1 MQLAIVIGVIV
12 GTALLACSMDTP
24 NLAPKT
30 GDTSQAKSETINKIT
45 DPYLVVKES
54 TVKITIST
62 AKDEYINSGVIV
74 GDGHFV
80 VTYAPVAADSSD
92 RVQVTRVG
100 STLVTDGSIIYV
112 DEIFDLA
119 LIHLTDVV
127 GTPVEISQSMPNL
140 GEELI
145 IGDFI
150 PIRGET
156 LTATR
161 YSKIAGFELDGIIIR
176 FDGIVGSGNIGGPAL
191 NKKGQLVGIVTHG
204 LGVGESGALF
214 SLEAFKYG
222 LAEKLVRYN
231 ETITSDGSR
240 HWLNLIGIPAHVT
253 KPSDWM
259 MLTGFGYFDI
269 RAPKTSGS
277 SENVLSNGYKV
288 LGILNANSPVG
299 ETSEAVLNRLI
310 TEFGEAFERV
320 SGFVIPTQPGFDK
333 CELLMTINEYSRTA
347 FERRGYVIP
356 GGWVSHPGLYTGLCV
371 GIGKGQRVVAFAE
384 SLNVDD
390 IVHGDGLF
398 EKIVLAQ

>member
-1 MQLAIVIGVIV
+1 MQLAIVMGVIV
-12 GTALLACSMDTP
+12 GAALLACSTDTP

-30 GDTSQAKSETINKIT
+30 GDTFQAKSETINKIT
-45 DPYLVVKES
+45 NPYSVVKES

-140 GEELI
+140 REELI

-161 YSKIAGFELDGIIIR
+161 YSKVAGFELDGIIIR

-310 TEFGEAFERV
+310 TEFGEAFKRV
-320 SGFVIPTQPGFDK
+320 PGSVIPTQPGFDK

>member
-1 MQLAIVIGVIV
+1 MQLAIVIWVIV
-12 GTALLACSMDTP
+12 GTALLACSIDTP

-100 STLVTDGSIIYV
+100 SPLVTDGSIIYV

-161 YSKIAGFELDGIIIR
+161 YSTVAGFELDGIIIR

-204 LGVGESGALF
+204 LGEGESGSLF
-214 SLEAFKYG
+214 SPETFKYG
-222 LAEKLVRYN
+222 LAEKLVKYN
-231 ETITSDGSR
+231 ETITADGSR
-240 HWLNLIGIPAHVT
+240 YGLNLIGIPAHVT
-253 KPSDWM
+253 KPSGWM

-288 LGILNANSPVG
+288 LGILNADSSVG
-299 ETSEAVLNRLI
+299 ETPEAVLNRLI

-320 SGFVIPTQPGFDK
+320 TGFVIPTQPGFDK